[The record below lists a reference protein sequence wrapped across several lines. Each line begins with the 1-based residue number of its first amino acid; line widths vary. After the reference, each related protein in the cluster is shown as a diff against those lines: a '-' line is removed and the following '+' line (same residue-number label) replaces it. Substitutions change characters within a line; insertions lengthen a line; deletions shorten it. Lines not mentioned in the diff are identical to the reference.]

1 MKRFTRYNNPKVI
14 GVTGGIGSGQSTVCT
29 RLQERGCRIIDV
41 DKKAKQIINK
51 DAALQRELK
60 NVFGEKIFS
69 PDGHLDRKKLAQIA
83 FKNESSTLQ
92 LNQLVHPR
100 MVAEVVEEMETARF
114 SGKYPLIVIDAALIY
129 EISIEQ
135 MFDAIIVVYA
145 SMENRIKRVM
155 ERDGLSRRE
164 ILVRVRRQIP
174 LDDKKQWADYVIE
187 NNGSVEDLRS
197 KTDQIFDKLTAR
209 IPKDRRLRV

>member
-1 MKRFTRYNNPKVI
+1 MKRIIKYANPKVI
-14 GVTGGIGSGQSTVCT
+14 AVTGGIGSGQSTVCT
-29 RLQERGCRIIDV
+29 RLLERGCRIIDV

-60 NVFGEKIFS
+60 KVFGEKIFS
-69 PDGHLDRKKLAQIA
+69 ADGKLNRKLLAQIA
-83 FKNESSTLQ
+83 FKEESNTLQ
-92 LNQLVHPR
+92 LNNLIHPR
-100 MVAEVVEEMETARF
+100 MVAEVVEEMESARF

-164 ILVRVRRQIP
+164 IITRVRRQIP
-174 LDDKKQWADYVIE
+174 LDDKKQWADFVVD
-187 NNGSVEDLRS
+187 NNGSLDDLKRQ
-197 KTDQIFDKLTAR
+197 TDQIFEKLTVRVQKA
-209 IPKDRRLRV
+209 RRLRV

>member
-1 MKRFTRYNNPKVI
+1 MKRIVKYANPKVI
-14 GVTGGIGSGQSTVCT
+14 AVTGGIGSGQSTVCT
-29 RLQERGCRIIDV
+29 RLLERGCRIIDV

-60 NVFGEKIFS
+60 KVFGEKIFS
-69 PDGHLDRKKLAQIA
+69 ADGKLNRKLLAQIA
-83 FKNESSTLQ
+83 FKEESNTLQ
-92 LNQLVHPR
+92 LNNLIHPR
-100 MVAEVVEEMETARF
+100 MVAEVVEEMESARF

-164 ILVRVRRQIP
+164 IIARVRRQIP
-174 LDDKKQWADYVIE
+174 LDDKKQWADFVVD
-187 NNGSVEDLRS
+187 NNGSLEDLKRQ
-197 KTDQIFDKLTAR
+197 TDQIFEKLTVRVQKA
-209 IPKDRRLRV
+209 RRLRV

>member
-1 MKRFTRYNNPKVI
+1 MKRIIKYANPKVI
-14 GVTGGIGSGQSTVCT
+14 AVTGGIGSGQSTVCA
-29 RLQERGCRIIDV
+29 RLLERGCRIIDV

-60 NVFGEKIFS
+60 KVFGEEIFS
-69 PDGHLDRKKLAQIA
+69 PAGKLNRKLLAQMA

-92 LNQLVHPR
+92 LNNLVHPR
-100 MVAEVVEEMETARF
+100 MVAGVVEEMESARF
-114 SGKYPLIVIDAALIY
+114 SGKYPLIVIDAALVY

-155 ERDGLSRRE
+155 ERDGLSRRT
-164 ILVRVRRQIP
+164 IITRVRRQIP
-174 LDDKKQWADYVIE
+174 LEDKKQWADFVVD
-187 NNGSVEDLRS
+187 NNGSLDDLKRL
-197 KTDQIFDKLTAR
+197 TDQIFDKLTVRVQKA
-209 IPKDRRLRV
+209 RRLRV

>member
-1 MKRFTRYNNPKVI
+1 MKRIISYANPKVI
-14 GVTGGIGSGQSTVCT
+14 AVTGGIGSGQSTVCA

-60 NVFGEKIFS
+60 KVFGEKIFS
-69 PDGHLDRKKLAQIA
+69 PDSKLNRKLLAQMA
-83 FKNESSTLQ
+83 FKDESSTLQ

-100 MVAEVVEEMETARF
+100 MVAEVVEEMESARF

-135 MFDAIIVVYA
+135 MFDAIIVVHA
-145 SMENRIKRVM
+145 SLENRIKRVM

-164 ILVRVRRQIP
+164 IISRVHRQIP
-174 LDDKKQWADYVIE
+174 LDDKKQWADFVVD
-187 NNGSVEDLRS
+187 NNGNLDDLNRQ
-197 KTDQIFDKLTAR
+197 TDQIFDKLTAR
-209 IPKDRRLRV
+209 VQKARRLRV